1 MLSLYNKRKTVSIG
15 VILGGAILNAS
26 DVLNAVSTVGFP
38 IVMCLLLL
46 YVLYQQNEEH
56 KEEMAKMNESL
67 ANNTLAI
74 QRLTDILEGRDNE
87 QSKVHG
93 A

>member
-1 MLSLYNKRKTVSIG
+1 M
-15 VILGGAILNAS
+15 NAS

-56 KEEMAKMNESL
+56 KEEMNKMNESL

-74 QRLTDILEGRDNE
+74 QRLTDILVGRDNNE
-87 QSKVHG
+87 R
-93 A
+93 

>member
-1 MLSLYNKRKTVSIG
+1 MVSLYNKRKAVSIG

-46 YVLYQQNEEH
+46 YVLYKQNEEH
-56 KEEMAKMNESL
+56 KEEMNKMNESL

-74 QRLTDILEGRDNE
+74 QRLTDILEGRNNNE
-87 QSKVHG
+87 R
-93 A
+93 

>member
-1 MLSLYNKRKTVSIG
+1 MNG
-15 VILGGAILNAS
+15 S

-56 KEEMAKMNESL
+56 KEEMTKMNESL
-67 ANNTLAI
+67 ANNTIAI

>member
-1 MLSLYNKRKTVSIG
+1 MLSLYNKRKSVSIG
-15 VILGGAILNAS
+15 VILGGVLMNGT

-46 YVLYQQNEEH
+46 YVLYKQNEEH
-56 KEEMAKMNESL
+56 KEEMTKMNESL

-74 QRLTDILEGRDNE
+74 QRLTDILEGRDHNE
-87 QSKVHG
+87 Q
-93 A
+93 

>member
-1 MLSLYNKRKTVSIG
+1 MNG
-15 VILGGAILNAS
+15 S

-38 IVMCLLLL
+38 IVMSLLLL

-56 KEEMAKMNESL
+56 KEEMNKMNESL

-74 QRLTDILEGRDNE
+74 QRLTDILEGRDHNE
-87 QSKVHG
+87 Q
-93 A
+93 

>member
-1 MLSLYNKRKTVSIG
+1 MLSLYNKRKAVSIG

-46 YVLYQQNEEH
+46 YVLYKQNEEH
-56 KEEMAKMNESL
+56 KEEMNKMNESL
-67 ANNTLAI
+67 ANNTIAI
-74 QRLTDILEGRDNE
+74 QRLTDILEGRDHNE
-87 QSKVHG
+87 Q
-93 A
+93 

>member
-1 MLSLYNKRKTVSIG
+1 MNS
-15 VILGGAILNAS
+15 S

-46 YVLYQQNEEH
+46 YVLYKQNEEH
-56 KEEMAKMNESL
+56 KEEMNKMNESL

-74 QRLTDILEGRDNE
+74 QRLTDILEGRDNNE
-87 QSKVHG
+87 Q
-93 A
+93 

>member
-15 VILGGAILNAS
+15 VILGGVILNAS

-46 YVLYQQNEEH
+46 YVLYKQNEEH

-74 QRLTDILEGRDNE
+74 QRLTDILEGRDHNE
-87 QSKVHG
+87 Q
-93 A
+93 

>member
-15 VILGGAILNAS
+15 VILGGVLMNGT
-26 DVLNAVSTVGFP
+26 DVINAVSTVGFP

-46 YVLYQQNEEH
+46 YVLYKQNEEH

>member
-1 MLSLYNKRKTVSIG
+1 MLSLYNKMKTVSIG

-46 YVLYQQNEEH
+46 YVLYKQNEEH
-56 KEEMAKMNESL
+56 KEEMVKMNESL

-74 QRLTDILEGRDNE
+74 QRLTDILEGRDHNE
-87 QSKVHG
+87 Q
-93 A
+93 

>member
-46 YVLYQQNEEH
+46 YVLYKQNEEH
-56 KEEMAKMNESL
+56 KEEMNKMNESL

-74 QRLTDILEGRDNE
+74 QHLADILEGREKNDKE
-87 QSKVHG
+87 V
-93 A
+93 

>member
-1 MLSLYNKRKTVSIG
+1 MLFRSG
-15 VILGGAILNAS
+15 VLMNGS

-46 YVLYQQNEEH
+46 YVLYKQNEEH
-56 KEEMAKMNESL
+56 KEEMTKMNESL

-74 QRLTDILEGRDNE
+74 QRLPDILEGRDNG

>member
-1 MLSLYNKRKTVSIG
+1 MLSLYNKSKTVSIG
-15 VILGGAILNAS
+15 VILGGVLMNGS

-46 YVLYQQNEEH
+46 YVLYKQSEEH
-56 KEEMAKMNESL
+56 KEEMNKMNESL

-74 QRLTDILEGRDNE
+74 QRLTDILEGRDHNE
-87 QSKVHG
+87 Q
-93 A
+93 

>member
-1 MLSLYNKRKTVSIG
+1 M
-15 VILGGAILNAS
+15 NAS

-46 YVLYQQNEEH
+46 YVIYKQNEEH
-56 KEEMAKMNESL
+56 KEEMNKMNESL

-74 QRLTDILEGRDNE
+74 QRLTDILEGRDNNNE
-87 QSKVHG
+87 Q
-93 A
+93 

>member
-1 MLSLYNKRKTVSIG
+1 MLSLYHKRKTVSIG

-26 DVLNAVSTVGFP
+26 DVLNAVSTVAFP

-46 YVLYQQNEEH
+46 YVLYKQNEEH
-56 KEEMAKMNESL
+56 KEEMNKMNESL

-74 QRLTDILEGRDNE
+74 QRLTDILEGRDHNE
-87 QSKVHG
+87 Q
-93 A
+93 